1 MERTKKIK
9 IALGVTLFFL
19 AVRFVLGF
27 FPVPM
32 EFVPYTGEPQK
43 ASLQE
48 VYIVEIRHYM
58 TTVDTMGDT
67 MHYYEI
73 KTPEGKVGL
82 ASSRTQYSNKTY
94 EEPYRYIGQQCALMH
109 IEQFDATYV
118 DVFFETVKVEE
129 PFLSTYGGDKQKA
142 YAAVENLVVLNE
154 IKDLKLEEAH
164 PAAIWVAGCAF
175 VSFCVM
181 VAMLLKEYA
190 GGRRKKGADEAEG

>member
-82 ASSRTQYSNKTY
+82 ICSAYLWENKTY
-94 EEPYRYIGQQCALMH
+94 KEPVHITGIQNGLTQ
-109 IEQFDATYV
+109 IEQLDPSYIDT
-118 DVFFETVKVEE
+118 FFEGVKVSE
-129 PFLSTYGGDKQKA
+129 PFLGEHDGDEQKA
-142 YAAVENLVVLNE
+142 YAAVEKMAVLNRDYTE
-154 IKDLKLEEAH
+154 TEEAH
-164 PAAIWVAGCAF
+164 PAAIWIAACAF
-175 VSFCVM
+175 AAFCVT

-190 GGRRKKGADEAEG
+190 GGRKKKESEAEES

>member
-1 MERTKKIK
+1 MDRTKKIK

-19 AVRFVLGF
+19 AVRFVFGF

-58 TTVDTMGDT
+58 TTEDTMGDT

-82 ASSRTQYSNKTY
+82 ICSAYLWENKTY
-94 EEPYRYIGQQCALMH
+94 AEPVH
-109 IEQFDATYV
+109 ITGTQNGLTQVEQLDPSYV
-118 DVFFETVKVEE
+118 ETFFEGVKISE
-129 PFLSTYGGDKQKA
+129 PFLSQHGDDEKKA
-142 YAAVENLVVLNE
+142 YAAVEKMTVLNRDYTE
-154 IKDLKLEEAH
+154 TEEAH